1 MASKVLWISM
11 ITVVGYLDGDTMVYL
26 GLNAERIGGDQY
38 PASRRGIE

>member
-1 MASKVLWISM
+1 LCL
-11 ITVVGYLDGDTMVYL
+11 ITVVGYLDGDTRVYL